1 MKTPYDN
8 AIWLFCGRC
17 LVKISLTMGF
27 CKTFS
32 SSFPQTH
39 PCYLGVALIFFL
51 DKWSCGWAINLV
63 IFKSVKCNKMFE
75 CWAAGGTAVMTW
87 MACKGELVAE
97 WTEYQSGDLVK
108 QQLKLFAQKIAASN
122 WGKRKKFT
130 PPEILFFLSPVSI
143 IVQMLCRFKLC
154 HSVVSRS
161 GIADN

>member
-32 SSFPQTH
+32 SSFSQTH
-39 PCYLGVALIFFL
+39 PCYLGVAQIIVWTNGLVAELLI
-51 DKWSCGWAINLV
+51 CE
-63 IFKSVKCNKMFE
+63 SVKCNREMFE

-122 WGKRKKFT
+122 WGKGKKFT
-130 PPEILFFLSPVSI
+130 LTEILLFLSPVSI
-143 IVQMLCRFKLC
+143 IVQMLCRFKLY

-161 GIADN
+161 GIANN